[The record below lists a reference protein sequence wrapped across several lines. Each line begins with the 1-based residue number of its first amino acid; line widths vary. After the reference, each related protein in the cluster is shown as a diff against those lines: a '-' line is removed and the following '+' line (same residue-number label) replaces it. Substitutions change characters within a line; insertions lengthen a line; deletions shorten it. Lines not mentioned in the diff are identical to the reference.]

1 MKSKYIWIILQIII
15 SGLILYLIY
24 LDIVLIMGYAEI
36 EKMIAMDRQELMHYQ
51 PELGVFSLG
60 FFVIGGIIEWI
71 LIFGN
76 LFLIFFP
83 FLIIS
88 VNIIL
93 LVCIF
98 LAVLIFKQKA
108 KLLVISSLIISSLLF
123 ICILNR

>member
-60 FFVIGGIIEWI
+60 FFVIDGIIEWI

>member
-1 MKSKYIWIILQIII
+1 MSKYIWIILQIAI

-24 LDIVLIMGYAEI
+24 LDIVLIMGYDEI
-36 EKMIAMDRQELMHYQ
+36 VKMIAMDREELIHYQ

-60 FFVIGGIIEWI
+60 FFIFAGVIEWI
-71 LIFGN
+71 FLFGN

-108 KLLVISSLIISSLLF
+108 KLLVITSLIIASMFF